1 MRIKKSLGQHFL
13 KDQHLSTQIVSLL
26 TQESISRTVLE
37 VGPGKGSL
45 TDRLVQ
51 RCMPNLYL
59 VEIDAELIPYLK
71 NRYPALGNRILEA
84 DFLTLPLA
92 DRFPGNQ
99 FTIIGNFP
107 YNISSQIYFKILDH
121 RDRVDEVIG
130 MVQKEV
136 AERFCA
142 PPGGKTYGML
152 SVLLQAFYTV
162 EYCFTV
168 PPHVFLPPPKVE
180 SAVVILRRNNVR
192 KLPCNERLFFK
203 LVKAGFQQR
212 RKKLR
217 NALHAMLPPD
227 HPCPYLLERRA
238 ETLTVAEFIAL
249 AHALEQRSC
258 SFTGAS

>member
-13 KDQHLSTQIVSLL
+13 QDQRLSTQIVSLL
-26 TQESISRTVLE
+26 TQESTARTVLE

-45 TDRLVQ
+45 TDELVQ
-51 RCMPNLYL
+51 RCIPNLYL
-59 VEIDAELIPYLK
+59 VELDAELIPYLRH
-71 NRYPALGNRILEA
+71 RYPSLGNRILEA

-92 DRFPGNQ
+92 ERFSGNQ
-99 FTIIGNFP
+99 LTIIGNFP

-121 RDRVDEVIG
+121 RDSVVEVIG

-142 PPGGKTYGML
+142 QPGGKIYGIP

-180 SAVVILRRNNVR
+180 SAVVAMRRNGVQ
-192 KLPCNERLFFK
+192 KLPCNEDLFFK
-203 LVKAGFQQR
+203 VVRAGFQQR

-217 NALHAMLPPD
+217 NALHAFLHPD
-227 HPCPYLLERRA
+227 NPCPDLLERRA
-238 ETLTVAEFIAL
+238 ETLSVAEFIAL
-249 AHALEQRSC
+249 TNALEQRSS